1 MVDEKSR
8 SSKIVFTKKKL
19 LDLPPPGSGRVY
31 FYDAGCDNLALCIT
45 ASGNKT
51 FYRTGRIGGRMV
63 RMKIGRF
70 PTFSVDNARAACQVI
85 NGDVARGDDP
95 HETGLAKRR
104 AATLKNLFDLWIDRA
119 KLRKKTWEADKWM
132 FEKYFDPLAS
142 RKISH
147 IRPSDVAAWHQKLG
161 TDSGKT
167 TANRCKWLLST
178 LYNYAPKIG
187 YEGANPVKGVE
198 NFPEVSRDRFL
209 LPGEMQSFFSA
220 VVAEDQPWRDFFL
233 TMLLTGQRKSNVCSM
248 RWDEIDLK
256 SAVWTVPAAK
266 AKAGKPIPVAL
277 SPPVYAILCR
287 RRAEIGD
294 ENPWVFPGDSA
305 EGRIVDPKKAWARV
319 LTISGIDNLR
329 MHDLRRSLGSWQAAL
344 GASLAIIGKSLGHA
358 DLSSTQVYARLQL
371 DPVRES
377 VTKASQAM
385 LDAGKA
391 TIDAGSMVIEAV
403 EEKGG

>member
-1 MVDEKSR
+1 
-8 SSKIVFTKKKL
+8 
-19 LDLPPPGSGRVY
+19 
-31 FYDAGCDNLALCIT
+31 
-45 ASGNKT
+45 
-51 FYRTGRIGGRMV
+51 
-63 RMKIGRF
+63 
-70 PTFSVDNARAACQVI
+70 
-85 NGDVARGDDP
+85 
-95 HETGLAKRR
+95 
-104 AATLKNLFDLWIDRA
+104 
-119 KLRKKTWEADKWM
+119 
-132 FEKYFDPLAS
+132 
-142 RKISH
+142 
-147 IRPSDVAAWHQKLG
+147 
-161 TDSGKT
+161 
-167 TANRCKWLLST
+167 
-178 LYNYAPKIG
+178 
-187 YEGANPVKGVE
+187 
-198 NFPEVSRDRFL
+198 
-209 LPGEMQSFFSA
+209 MQSFFSA